1 MSEENQTPEEKQG
14 LSFVQQLM
22 IGVGAFIVIGYFMVG
37 SNKEQSPEQMK
48 AASMIRTYAAMQNM
62 ANKKCPLA
70 IKQKTGEQVY
80 FPSDT
85 KSDRDTYITLIWE
98 GENEKFKKAEC
109 TLTLLQ
115 GGISKLIIDDEVV
128 IDKSK

>member
-1 MSEENQTPEEKQG
+1 MSEENQPPEEEKG
-14 LSFVQQLM
+14 LSHVQKLM
-22 IGVGAFIVIGYFMVG
+22 IGIGGIIIVGYFMVG
-37 SNKEQSPEQMK
+37 SNKEQTPEQME
-48 AASMIRTYAAMQNM
+48 AAAMIRIYAAIQDM
-62 ANKKCPLA
+62 ANEKCPVA

-85 KSDRDTYITLIWE
+85 KSDRDTYITLTWK
-98 GENEKFKKAEC
+98 GESGKFKTAEC
-109 TLTLLQ
+109 TLTPLQ